1 MKRSAEPIIAV
12 FALWL
17 ILMAGFVYGST
28 DEQGAERYGGEE
40 LVLQSF
46 NGPLTIRQLHGRIV
60 LLFFGF
66 TSCPDVCPMTLS
78 TVSRALSRLSAEE
91 LAQVATLFI
100 SVDPQKD
107 TPELLNK
114 YTGYFHEN
122 IIGATADHPAL
133 KRFVAHYGAAYQH
146 EEDEDSALGYAI
158 SHTPDILFVDRQGQ
172 LLDTRVGFPATV
184 DEVKSKIK
192 GVLSGQFSQ
201 SGQSGVQ

>member
-12 FALWL
+12 VALWL
-17 ILMAGFVYGST
+17 ILMTGFVSGST
-28 DEQGAERYGGEE
+28 DEQGAELYGGEE

-46 NGPLTIRQLHGRIV
+46 DGPVTISQLHGKIV

-91 LAQVATLFI
+91 LNQVATLFI

-122 IIGATADHPAL
+122 IIGVTADHPVL
-133 KRFVAHYGAAYQH
+133 KRFVAHYGATY
-146 EEDEDSALGYAI
+146 ERKEDADSALGYAI
-158 SHTPDILFVDRQGQ
+158 SHTPDILIVDRQGQ
-172 LLDTRVGFPATV
+172 LLDTRVGFPATI
-184 DEVKSKIK
+184 DDIKSKIRR
-192 GVLSGQFSQ
+192 VLSDSAGTQ
-201 SGQSGVQ
+201 

>member
-1 MKRSAEPIIAV
+1 M
-12 FALWL
+12 
-17 ILMAGFVYGST
+17 
-28 DEQGAERYGGEE
+28 YGGEE

-46 NGPLTIRQLHGRIV
+46 DGPVTISQLHGKIV

-78 TVSRALSRLSAEE
+78 TVSRALSGLSAEE
-91 LAQVATLFI
+91 RDQIATLFI

-122 IIGATADHPAL
+122 IIGVTADHPVL
-133 KRFVAHYGAAYQH
+133 KRFVAHYGAAYEH
-146 EEDEDSALGYAI
+146 REDEDSALGYAI

-172 LLDTRVGFPATV
+172 LLDIRVGFPATI
-184 DEVKSKIK
+184 DDIKSKIK
-192 GVLSGQFSQ
+192 GVLSDQAKAQ
-201 SGQSGVQ
+201 

>member
-12 FALWL
+12 VALWL
-17 ILMAGFVYGST
+17 ILMTGFVSGST
-28 DEQGAERYGGEE
+28 DEQGAGLYGGEE

-46 NGPLTIRQLHGRIV
+46 DGPVTISQLHGKIV

-78 TVSRALSRLSAEE
+78 TVSRALSGLSAEE
-91 LAQVATLFI
+91 RDQVATLFI

-122 IIGATADHPAL
+122 IIGVTADHPVL
-133 KRFVAHYGAAYQH
+133 KRFVAHYGATYEH
-146 EEDEDSALGYAI
+146 REDEGSALGYAI

-172 LLDTRVGFPATV
+172 LLDTRVGFPATI
-184 DEVKSKIK
+184 DDIKSKIRR
-192 GVLSGQFSQ
+192 VLSDQASTQ
-201 SGQSGVQ
+201 